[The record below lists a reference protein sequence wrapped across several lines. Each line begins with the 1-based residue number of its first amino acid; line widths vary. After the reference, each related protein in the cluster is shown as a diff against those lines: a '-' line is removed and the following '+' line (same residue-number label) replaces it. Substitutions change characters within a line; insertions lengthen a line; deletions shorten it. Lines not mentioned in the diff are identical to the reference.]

1 MNLQVLTFTELLII
15 FFVAIE
21 LVVVVVALI
30 AMTYVR
36 RSTLRRQEA
45 YESVKA
51 TLFQLITR
59 IGPGGDP
66 TAMAQ
71 ALTVLSQLTKD
82 QARRLLTELAE
93 VSGNDGAGTDP
104 VFAELYMGAGLA
116 SEARTNATARPWERL
131 RAIREA
137 RALAD
142 PARLLERLVRD
153 EVPDVRLGAFEAL
166 CSLGRAQE
174 ALVALPLIAF
184 DGRLNRIR
192 AIDSLSASRPFPTED
207 VDALAYAEHA
217 EIRQVAVAALGQA
230 LQRTTLETI
239 VHAVT
244 DTNAEVRIQALKALA
259 ELREPSTLQV
269 CLGALEDARWEVRS
283 EAARTCGVL
292 GQGGAAEALGRLL
305 QDPAEWVRHNAAL
318 GLIKCGPQGV
328 ATLRAAAAKGI
339 DSASAALAEARLAPA
354 EETPD
359 RMGRATGQVV
369 SPMGGAAGGASRG

>member
-1 MNLQVLTFTELLII
+1 MTLQALTFTELLIV
-15 FFVAIE
+15 FFVLIE
-21 LVVVVVALI
+21 VIVVVVALV
-30 AMTYVR
+30 AMIYVR
-36 RSTLRRQEA
+36 RSTLQRQEA

-51 TLFQLITR
+51 SLFQLITR

-71 ALTVLSQLTKD
+71 ALTVLSQITKD

-93 VSGNDGAGTDP
+93 ISGNDGAGTDP
-104 VFAELYMGAGLA
+104 VFAELYMAAGLA
-116 SEARTNATARPWERL
+116 AEARSNAAARPWERL

-166 CSLGRAQE
+166 CALGRGDE

-192 AIDSLSASRPFPTED
+192 AIDSLSSSRPFPTED

-230 LQRTTLETI
+230 LQRSCLDTI
-239 VHAVT
+239 VGCVT

-259 ELREPSTLQV
+259 ELREPSTLQT

-283 EAARTCGVL
+283 EAAKTCGVL
-292 GQGGAAEALGRLL
+292 GQGGAADALGKLL
-305 QDPAEWVRHNAAL
+305 EDSAEWVRHNAAL
-318 GLIKCGPQGV
+318 SLIKCGPQGI
-328 ATLRAAAAKGI
+328 ASLRQAAARGI
-339 DSASAALAEARLAPA
+339 EAALSALAEARLAPA

-359 RMGRATGQVV
+359 RAARPAGTGFVPAIGRN
-369 SPMGGAAGGASRG
+369 